1 MKASAT
7 ALYQPYAVLLVMSP
21 ADAQVR
27 DRTAT
32 VSFSLEDAAA
42 MKTVEPEWSQRQ
54 HEDRQVTRH

>member
-1 MKASAT
+1 MKVSAT

-21 ADAQVR
+21 
-27 DRTAT
+27 

-54 HEDRQVTRH
+54 HEDRQVTRQ